1 MSLVKWNTEKN
12 NNALVPGFNDI
23 LENFFNDSF
32 VADRLVSRVPA
43 VNISETPEAY
53 HIELAAPGLKKQDFK
68 LSTERNLLNVSVEQR
83 TESTETQKRYN
94 KREFSYNSFVRSFTL
109 PETADDSRIEA
120 IYNDGVLQID
130 VAKKEEA
137 KMVSRQIEIK

>member
-1 MSLVKWNTEKN
+1 MVKWNTEKN

-68 LSTERNLLNVSVEQR
+68 ISTERNLLTVSVEQR
-83 TESTETQKRYN
+83 NENTETQKRYN
-94 KREFSYNSFVRSFTL
+94 KREFSYTSFVRSFTL
-109 PETADDSRIEA
+109 PDTADDSRIEA